1 MNLRVCLGF
10 QAVSMHLIKVAPAL
24 AVDMLTNPNA
34 YFKKMHICTHI
45 RTQKKNERMLKL
57 FKKLCVN
64 MK

>member
-34 YFKKMHICTHI
+34 YFKKCTYAHTYTHK
-45 RTQKKNERMLKL
+45 RKMNE
-57 FKKLCVN
+57 C
-64 MK
+64 